1 MAQSAFYWGY
11 SVGQIPASYVIQRV
25 GAKWIFGL
33 RYVPFARCAAVAL
46 SHVAVCSVAIPSFLT
61 MLVPVA
67 SRHSFGLALFIRCI
81 IGFFESATFP
91 AVFHFFPVWVPQQ
104 EKTFMIPAIVSGMY
118 MGNIIGFSVSGV
130 LADSSI
136 VVAGT
141 DLGGWPA
148 VFYLFGA
155 LGVAW
160 FPYWAYMAYE
170 APADHP
176 GITMEEL
183 AYISQGKQSHLVTRH
198 QSTARRG
205 VSRAPASPSPD
216 FSTYAAAHSPML
228 DAANPMQA
236 GHGALARSVSLGE
249 GNVVLNADWDVS
261 GTSAT
266 VSHRL
271 CVCWR
276 ESRTDPPCCCCCCCC
291 YCLSARCPR
300 SATRPCKRPC
310 RRTRCSAALTP
321 RTMKARRTRRRT
333 WRRTARRGWP
343 SSRTP
348 CR

>member
-1 MAQSAFYWGY
+1 MDLRLE
-11 SVGQIPASYVIQRV
+11 VCVIHS
-25 GAKWIFGL
+25 L
-33 RYVPFARCAAVAL
+33 RPCLAL
-46 SHVAVCSVAIPSFLT
+46 SHGAAAVVCSVAIPSFLT

-118 MGNIIGFSVSGV
+118 MGNIIGFSISGV

-141 DLGGWPA
+141 DIGGWPA

-170 APADHP
+170 SPADHP
-176 GITMEEL
+176 SITMEEL
-183 AYISQGKQSHLVTRH
+183 AYIAQGKQSLLTARH

-205 VSRAPASPSPD
+205 DSRAAASPSPD
-216 FSTYAAAHSPML
+216 FSSYAAAHSPMI

-236 GHGALARSVSLGE
+236 AHGALARSVSLGE

-261 GTSAT
+261 AT
-266 VSHRL
+266 VS
-271 CVCWR
+271 WR
-276 ESRTDPPCCCCCCCC
+276 PFAGDSPTDPPCCCVR
-291 YCLSARCPR
+291 LSARCPP
-300 SATRPCKRPC
+300 SATRPCRRPC
-310 RRTRCSAALTP
+310 RRTRCSATATA
-321 RTMKARRTRRRT
+321 RTKTTTRRRKA
-333 WRRTARRGWP
+333 WRRTARRGSR